1 MWKIHENPRFV
12 DRFLKVFYGLST
24 SFCMFTPEC
33 PYFSPLRTQGSPA
46 FPQGGRKKALRKNV
60 AVKMGLNMG
69 DLALS
74 YGHFDTFQWGKLMG
88 TLYKL
93 MICYTIRY
101 MYIYNVFLSLYIIYI
116 LYLYSE
122 HLHQTIG
129 KMRFQSL
136 GILRDQHHGAIPK
149 NWHPRAPGRTFEP
162 FWNLPSIEKPW
173 NNMLK
178 AAIGAGVPCP
188 IWLEHRRFTISV
200 RILIISIGLDFA
212 PGFLWRNR
220 QLEWYIRDRHLF
232 SSFGGSW
239 CSTATLIFRVVDCTR
254 YNFSIST
261 DLGKS

>member
-1 MWKIHENPRFV
+1 
-12 DRFLKVFYGLST
+12 
-24 SFCMFTPEC
+24 
-33 PYFSPLRTQGSPA
+33 
-46 FPQGGRKKALRKNV
+46 
-60 AVKMGLNMG
+60 
-69 DLALS
+69 
-74 YGHFDTFQWGKLMG
+74 MG
-88 TLYKL
+88 TLYEL

-101 MYIYNVFLSLYIIYI
+101 IYYIIFISIYI

-136 GILRDQHHGAIPK
+136 RFFGINIVTSWRLAIPK

-162 FWNLPSIEKPW
+162 FWKTKHWKTMKKHAETGHWRGGSMSDLTWASYVHHFS
-173 NNMLK
+173 L
-178 AAIGAGVPCP
+178 
-188 IWLEHRRFTISV
+188 
-200 RILIISIGLDFA
+200 SIGLDFA
-212 PGFLWRNR
+212 PGFLCKNR

-261 DLGKS
+261 HLGKS